1 MQPLK
6 MEDIELIFHRAG
18 ILLRDLT
25 AVAKSLQDMS
35 KQVYTGSYTLDT
47 LTADLHGRQPEA
59 YQKMFTVE
67 KAGIL
72 HDLKKHIRQHLL
84 IETDDNRIHNY
95 LFLLLKLYTEL
106 RYSLQAVKI
115 LQQRNAAIFDEHVS
129 TNYKSQLETMQVIP
143 DCLPL
148 TDLGQLVTLTGFY
161 LMVAVDL
168 PKAMLRTVRLE
179 FCLKA
184 EDIKA
189 MFDRD
194 TTGTIPVA
202 LHRLKRILSQPSE
215 PAQAIPNGFLKIP
228 WAGNLKQFAELVTEL
243 ERKGWIKPIAHG
255 ELQSTVTTLLHCFD
269 LSATQRKEDSNTANC
284 LLQYLKPSERELKIY
299 TKRYTRKFSDIL
311 WNLIVK

>member
-1 MQPLK
+1 
-6 MEDIELIFHRAG
+6 MEEIELIFHRAG
-18 ILLRDLT
+18 ILLKDLT

-35 KQVYTGSYTLDT
+35 KQVYTGTHTLAA
-47 LTADLHGRQPEA
+47 LTADLHGGHPEA
-59 YQKMFTVE
+59 YQKLFTVD
-67 KAGIL
+67 KASIL
-72 HDLKKHIRQHLL
+72 HDLKKHIRQRLL
-84 IETDDNRIHNY
+84 TETDDNLIHNF

-106 RYSLQAVKI
+106 RYSLQTVKI

-129 TNYKSQLETMQVIP
+129 TNYKAQLETMLVIP
-143 DCLPL
+143 DSLPL

-161 LMVAVDL
+161 LMLAADL
-168 PKAMLRTVRLE
+168 PKAMLRTVRQE

-215 PAQAIPNGFLKIP
+215 PTKVIPYGFLKIP
-228 WAGNLKQFAELVTEL
+228 WAGNLKQFAELVIEL
-243 ERKGWIKPIAHG
+243 EKKGWIKPIAHG
-255 ELQSTVTTLLHCFD
+255 ELQATVTTLLHCFD